1 MLREKNIPVKSAI
14 VQQRVLKRKRR
25 DAELTLLIFQH
36 INHLISQVAT
46 VASLYLDGES
56 HTFEFSW
63 SQTSFLH
70 VSPSAYGF
78 MDISEGYKSLFVAGF
93 FFIAHH

>member
-1 MLREKNIPVKSAI
+1 MQRGKNITVKSAI
-14 VQQRVLKRKRR
+14 VQER

-56 HTFEFSW
+56 NTCFFIYPLLHMVSSW
-63 SQTSFLH
+63 IF
-70 VSPSAYGF
+70 
-78 MDISEGYKSLFVAGF
+78 EGYKSLFVAA
-93 FFIAHH
+93 FISHH